1 MQPIILDV
9 DMGVDDAL
17 AIMLALQSP
26 EVDLLGIS
34 TVFGNVPLNQAT
46 RNALQVLELMGRDEI
61 SVYVGAGEPLVRKL
75 VHAAAV
81 HGESGLGDAVLPD
94 PEMLP
99 AGNALDFLI
108 EGIQARPGEVIVVAT
123 GPLTNLA
130 LAEKK
135 QPGILDQARRVLV
148 MGGALAEAGNITPV
162 SEFNSFA
169 DPHAFHQLIKAE
181 TNMLLIPLDVTHQ
194 LGLAAETIEARL
206 AGRDDAIARFIR
218 ESTRTV
224 IAFEQEHYNYAGVH
238 LHDPAAVAL
247 GIDSSLCGM
256 ETLVLDVETMGELTT
271 GQVVVDRRPFS
282 DEEERQGYPVDCAMK
297 VDVDRLMHM
306 FEHRVLGGE

>member
-26 EVDLLGIS
+26 EVELLGIS

-61 SVYVGAGEPLVRKL
+61 PVYVGAGEPLVRKL
-75 VHAAAV
+75 VYAAAV

-108 EGIQARPGEVIVVAT
+108 EGIQARPSEVIVVAT

-130 LAEKK
+130 LVEKK

-181 TNMLLIPLDVTHQ
+181 TNMSLIPLDVTHQ
-194 LGLAAETIEARL
+194 LGLAAETIAARL
-206 AGRDDAIARFIR
+206 ARRDDAVARFIR

-238 LHDPAAVAL
+238 LHDPAAVAM
-247 GIDSSLCGM
+247 GIDSSLFEM
-256 ETLVLDVETMGELTT
+256 ETLVLDVETMGDLTT

-306 FEHRVLGGE
+306 FEQRVLGGK